1 MKLVVAIVMDCMSWD
16 NCRRNG
22 DRGDNDTEIEAR
34 GDMIMMKLLE
44 RKKTEDDADDKKAL
58 AVDNLDTYI
67 LEMAW

>member
-1 MKLVVAIVMDCMSWD
+1 
-16 NCRRNG
+16 
-22 DRGDNDTEIEAR
+22 
-34 GDMIMMKLLE
+34 MMKLLE